1 MEVTITSRETIK
13 PLLATPDEHR
23 FFQLSMFDQ
32 LQLVTYLPMVLFYPN
47 KEGFPGPSHICGQLK
62 RSLSETLTIF
72 YPVAGRRKDH
82 AFITCNDEGALYL
95 EAKVNHNMVEF
106 LTPPKLEFLNK
117 LLPCEPN
124 KMQSHRETL
133 PQVLVQVN
141 IFKCGGIAIGTC
153 NLHTLLDGCS
163 GSLFQTTWAAISRGS
178 REEVPSPD
186 FSSASCF
193 FPPLNHLILH
203 DHVGQTNEDSSAQKM
218 CTTRRFVFGAESI
231 NTLRAEAKGGDDQ
244 SSKPPTRYEAL
255 AAFIWKHM
263 TLACKMEC
271 RDSTRPSVAIHIV
284 DMRRRMGEP
293 FSKYTIGNILWP
305 VMVFCETV
313 KADTGVGYLVSIAR
327 EKFEKLSRELFL
339 RVKSDPNILGSS
351 QCVDLP
357 QGIETRGPIPIVLT
371 SWCGL
376 NFSELDFGF
385 GKPFWVGVRGGDQ
398 ETLPNVAVIMETD
411 AGMEVWLT
419 MKMQHMA
426 NLEKDMEFLGLAL
439 PNPSISNII
448 TTYSYAVKEDVTPA
462 PTRKR
467 VV

>member
-1 MEVTITSRETIK
+1 MEITITSKEIIK
-13 PLLATPDEHR
+13 PSLPTPDDHKL
-23 FFQLSMFDQ
+23 FQLCLFDQ

-47 KEGFPGPSHICGQLK
+47 KEGLSELSHIRAQLK

-72 YPVAGRRKDH
+72 YPVAGRREDH
-82 AFITCNDEGALYL
+82 PFITCNDEGALYL

-106 LTPPKLEFLNK
+106 LRPPKLDFLNK

-124 KMQSHRETL
+124 KMHSYREAL

-141 IFKCGGIAIGTC
+141 IFNCGGIAIGTC

-163 GSLFQTTWAAISRGS
+163 GSHFQTTWAAICRGS
-178 REEVPSPD
+178 REQVPPPD
-186 FSSASCF
+186 FSSGSSF
-193 FPPLNHLILH
+193 FPPVNHFSLH
-203 DHVGQTNEDSSAQKM
+203 GNVDQNNEDSSAQKM

-231 NTLRAEAKGGDDQ
+231 NTLRAEAKDCGDE

-263 TLACKMEC
+263 TLACQMGGG
-271 RDSTRPSVAIHIV
+271 DSTRPTVAIHIV

-313 KADTGVGYLVSIAR
+313 NANTGVRYLVSICR
-327 EKFEKLSRELFL
+327 EKFGKLSRELFL
-339 RVKSDPNILGSS
+339 RVKSDPNILGST
-351 QCVDLP
+351 QCMDLP
-357 QGIETRGPIPIVLT
+357 QGVETRNPIPIVLT

-385 GKPFWVGVRGGDQ
+385 GKPLWIGVRGGDQ

-411 AGMEVWLT
+411 AGMEAWLT
-419 MKMQHMA
+419 MEMQHIA
-426 NLEKDMEFLGLAL
+426 NLERDIKFLRLAL
-439 PNPSISNII
+439 HNPSVSDI
-448 TTYSYAVKEDVTPA
+448 
-462 PTRKR
+462 
-467 VV
+467 